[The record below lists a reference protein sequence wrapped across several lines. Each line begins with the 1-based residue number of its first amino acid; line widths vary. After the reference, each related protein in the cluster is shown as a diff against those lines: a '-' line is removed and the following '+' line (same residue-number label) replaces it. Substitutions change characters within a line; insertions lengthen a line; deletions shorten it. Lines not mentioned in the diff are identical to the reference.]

1 MTPLDQLRSQPH
13 SFSLF
18 AALRVLEQT
27 FAERP
32 RLGESRKA
40 GDDAVRLGHAPH
52 LTFAPSDVAAFDL
65 DDDGTW
71 RLEQHSFGVFGPNGA
86 LPLHLTEHAY
96 ERRRHKDDATLVDFI
111 NMFQHRLI
119 SLFYRAW
126 ANSDPATSL
135 DRPSSD
141 RFVLYLSALAGFG
154 QSAALAR
161 DAVPDYAKL
170 YRIGNFASQARSA
183 DGLEAILADY
193 FGLPV
198 EIRQFTAGWVQIPR
212 ELRCRLGRDGD
223 LASLGIGAT
232 LGGATWQCQHK
243 FEIVL
248 GPLTLVKLRD
258 FLPGARGLRE
268 LYSLV
273 RRYTSDE
280 WTWQLRLLLRDA
292 EVPGILV
299 GRNGRLGWS
308 TWLGKRREDADDVVI
323 QEEQAAAAARAA

>member
-1 MTPLDQLRSQPH
+1 MTALDQLRAQPEQ
-13 SFSLF
+13 FSLF
-18 AALRVLEQT
+18 AALRVLEQ
-27 FAERP
+27 AYAARP

-40 GDDAVRLGHAPH
+40 GDDAVRLGHSPH
-52 LTFAPSDVAAFDL
+52 LTFAPSDVSTVDL

-71 RLEQHSFGVFGPNGA
+71 HLEQHSFGMFGPNGA

-96 ERRRHKDDATLVDFI
+96 ERRRQKDDATLVDFL
-111 NMFQHRLI
+111 NLFQHRLI

-135 DRPSSD
+135 DRPGSD
-141 RFVLYLSALAGFG
+141 RFVMFLSSLAGFG
-154 QSAALAR
+154 QSAALGR

-170 YRIGNFASQARSA
+170 YRIGSFAPQTRSA
-183 DGLEAILADY
+183 EGLEAILADY
-193 FGLPV
+193 FDLPV
-198 EIRQFTAGWVQIPR
+198 EIRQFSAEWVQIPR

-223 LASLGIGAT
+223 LCALGAGAT
-232 LGGATWQCQHK
+232 LGAATWECQHK

-248 GPLTLVKLRD
+248 GPLSLVTLRS

-280 WTWQLRLLLRDA
+280 WTWQVRLLLRDA
-292 EVPGILV
+292 EVPGIRL
-299 GRNGRLGWS
+299 GNNGRLGWS
-308 TWLGKRREDADDVVI
+308 TWLGQRREEADDVVI
-323 QEEQAAAAARAA
+323 QEAQAAAAARAA